1 MLIWIKFHFS
11 KLDVVT
17 PNGLNVQTF
26 AAIHEFQNL
35 HATNKEK
42 LNAFVRGHFYG

>member
-1 MLIWIKFHFS
+1 MKFYFS
-11 KLDVVT
+11 KLDVLT

-35 HATNKEK
+35 HARNKEK